1 MQYKTSAVMIPVS
14 TRLKTH
20 KKLNLPKSALQSKKK
35 KKRKK
40 NLGLDQIST
49 YKLVFLCDY
58 RQVILISCICKFI

>member
-35 KKRKK
+35 KKKEKK
-40 NLGLDQIST
+40 SWFGSDKHL
-49 YKLVFLCDY
+49 
-58 RQVILISCICKFI
+58 